1 MCKQSRK
8 IFVCTRLLSP
18 FSHSIPF
25 VLVYS
30 IVCYWKLKIGKQPVV
45 TLLLQYEKI
54 ELSWNRMGVGCM
66 CIWMWHFYCEFRML
80 KWIKIKNERK
90 KRHNQKRPKVE
101 LWWFFFSLFLS
112 IQTICSLT
120 KQKRYNRHSK
130 KEKKMYIDPLLKII
144 CKHFLALAH
153 SLWVIRK

>member
-1 MCKQSRK
+1 MQTIPKNICVYS
-8 IFVCTRLLSP
+8 FAFSFFP
-18 FSHSIPF
+18 FNFIS

-101 LWWFFFSLFLS
+101 LWWFFFLCFSQF
-112 IQTICSLT
+112 
-120 KQKRYNRHSK
+120 KQFVPYSNRKGSTDIAKRK
-130 KEKKMYIDPLLKII
+130 KTNVHRSAFEDNL
-144 CKHFLALAH
+144 
-153 SLWVIRK
+153 